1 MSTPPQPRL
10 PDRIVL
16 CVELVEPMESV
27 PVLQVCKSNTII
39 SGGSC
44 FEHVALINILQ
55 GNKSADCHIFSHSWD
70 SGNFTI
76 GSLLHSIWEYQF
88 LSLLSRDR
96 KYKSASNWFI
106 FLLFY
111 PPHGSRACQW
121 WGHRGWGSSTQKL
134 VSMSSFRSPPVA
146 NMKSEFFSE
155 MHHHLDDRN
164 VAVTLE
170 SLLDVPQQVLLVH
183 AGSCVDVG
191 VHLDKFKTHWKW
203 LNFILFG
210 RCRNL
215 CEKRPSA
222 RPAPEFHWEGCGV
235 DIWMR
240 QKLHFREEFK
250 TGPNILRLAN

>member
-1 MSTPPQPRL
+1 MQIVTSLAILGIVGISQLDLCCTASESTN
-10 PDRIVL
+10 
-16 CVELVEPMESV
+16 S
-27 PVLQVCKSNTII
+27 
-39 SGGSC
+39 
-44 FEHVALINILQ
+44 
-55 GNKSADCHIFSHSWD
+55 
-70 SGNFTI
+70 
-76 GSLLHSIWEYQF
+76 
-88 LSLLSRDR
+88 SRCDR

-146 NMKSEFFSE
+146 NMKSVFFSE

-191 VHLDKFKTHWKW
+191 VHLAKFNIHWKTT
-203 LNFILFG
+203 NF
-210 RCRNL
+210 
-215 CEKRPSA
+215 
-222 RPAPEFHWEGCGV
+222 HT
-235 DIWMR
+235 
-240 QKLHFREEFK
+240 FR
-250 TGPNILRLAN
+250 TL